1 MRSHMLALAQWLSEH
16 VTTIVLVHAGA
27 HTASAEGFLN
37 RYRNAW
43 PAAVTATRSWVE
55 DAVKRKGRPPPGT
68 STHIQLSELPI
79 PLPLSRFQWPLVSS

>member
-1 MRSHMLALAQWLSEH
+1 MLGSIQQLLNHM
-16 VTTIVLVHAGA
+16 VTHVLVHAGA

-55 DAVKRKGRPPPGT
+55 DAVKRKGRPLPGT